1 MDEERIWRVIAA
13 SIVSSDE
20 TPSSC
25 KRGFYAL
32 FLLGGWIHCS
42 GGLMWT
48 RCIVST
54 FDTHFF
60 LPWCFSYIIIELKN
74 CWHLARCLPLVYIW
88 RLKWRFCQ
96 LRAGYGSRNLD
107 RPQNGFLTDTV
118 CIIQIY
124 LCGWSCTTDPVSC
137 TFPTVQCSELPN
149 LYSLIGRPPYFGID
163 TAQTLTW

>member
-13 SIVSSDE
+13 SIVLPDE

-25 KRGFYAL
+25 KIGFYAP
-32 FLLGGWIHCS
+32 LLAWWVS
-42 GGLMWT
+42 N
-48 RCIVST
+48 VST
-54 FDTHFF
+54 FDTHF
-60 LPWCFSYIIIELKN
+60 LYCCFSCIIIELKN
-74 CWHLARCLPLVYIW
+74 CWHSARCLPLVYMW

-149 LYSLIGRPPYFGID
+149 LYSLMGSPPYFAID